1 MKLKSLF
8 IILVLFAALFAAAP
22 AHAEGP
28 ATPEATP
35 VIVSPTGQPVAV
47 QIVSEVSVIVYLALG
62 ALIGGSGVLAATLI
76 VVRSVLNSPVL
87 ISTLENLAKS
97 WPAPVRELAHDVG
110 QLAAEIADDVPYTTK
125 LSGAVSTAGTTLD
138 TRAIYN
144 AVAAEAA
151 RRNESLSGAISH
163 VKTYATPEQVA
174 GLPEAKG

>member
-8 IILVLFAALFAAAP
+8 IVLALFAVLFLLFAAVP
-22 AHAEGP
+22 VRAEGP

-35 VIVSPTGQPVAV
+35 TPVIVSPAGQPMAV
-47 QIVSEVSVIVYLALG
+47 QIVSEVSVIVYLAIG

-97 WPAPVRELAHDVG
+97 WPAPVRELTHDVG
-110 QLAAEIADDVPYTTK
+110 QLAAEITDDVPYTTK
-125 LSGAVSTAGTTLD
+125 FPGTISG
-138 TRAIYN
+138 
-144 AVAAEAA
+144 
-151 RRNESLSGAISH
+151 
-163 VKTYATPEQVA
+163 VKTYASALTPEQIA